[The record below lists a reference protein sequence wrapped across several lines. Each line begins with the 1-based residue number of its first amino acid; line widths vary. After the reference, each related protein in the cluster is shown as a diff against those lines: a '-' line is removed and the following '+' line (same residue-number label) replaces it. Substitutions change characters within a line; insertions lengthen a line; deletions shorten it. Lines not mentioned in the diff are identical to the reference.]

1 MVLFGSRACGNARL
15 YSDIAVFMHHLRDL
29 SQDCARLL
37 GIGINLLN
45 DTGAVINPWSFR
57 TGAYNDPTGLMSEL
71 RRDGTDF
78 LAPENCGNNPANH
91 VIQLLDLTRETVPR
105 LCARQFRLP
114 DRLASYQSPH
124 VVDWWV
130 SKVVGGTV

>member
-71 RRDGTDF
+71 RRDGINF
-78 LAPENCGNNPANH
+78 LRRKIAAT
-91 VIQLLDLTRETVPR
+91 IQQIT
-105 LCARQFRLP
+105 
-114 DRLASYQSPH
+114 
-124 VVDWWV
+124 
-130 SKVVGGTV
+130 